1 MPQATLRVLGRESI
15 NVNMAMAE
23 LLNSHGCVVEHSE
36 QHRDREVGV
45 YFQRA
50 EFDWSAMR
58 CSQESLQRAL
68 DDVCGRLELEYQ
80 LEWGTRP
87 KRLSSGFDHLVVNE
101 FLIPGGIIVGGK
113 FLDSR
118 INWGNAF
125 WFNFIPVTIGS
136 IVGAWFLV
144 IPFWFVNKDGF
155 WKRQEREA
163 AAKAA
168 KEEKVVEA

>member
-1 MPQATLRVLGRESI
+1 MDMRASCHYSRFFLSGTASSPYVL
-15 NVNMAMAE
+15 AQ
-23 LLNSHGCVVEHSE
+23 VV
-36 QHRDREVGV
+36 
-45 YFQRA
+45 
-50 EFDWSAMR
+50 
-58 CSQESLQRAL
+58 
-68 DDVCGRLELEYQ
+68 
-80 LEWGTRP
+80 
-87 KRLSSGFDHLVVNE
+87 
-101 FLIPGGIIVGGK
+101 
-113 FLDSR
+113 DSR

>member
-1 MPQATLRVLGRESI
+1 MHAGSRAVVRRRRAAKDDHVRDLRST
-15 NVNMAMAE
+15 NHAKAP
-23 LLNSHGCVVEHSE
+23 HVECFARGARPS
-36 QHRDREVGV
+36 
-45 YFQRA
+45 RA
-50 EFDWSAMR
+50 
-58 CSQESLQRAL
+58 
-68 DDVCGRLELEYQ
+68 Y
-80 LEWGTRP
+80 
-87 KRLSSGFDHLVVNE
+87 LVVNE

>member
-1 MPQATLRVLGRESI
+1 MRVNAR
-15 NVNMAMAE
+15 
-23 LLNSHGCVVEHSE
+23 
-36 QHRDREVGV
+36 R
-45 YFQRA
+45 
-50 EFDWSAMR
+50 WR
-58 CSQESLQRAL
+58 CQPIARRRQT
-68 DDVCGRLELEYQ
+68 C
-80 LEWGTRP
+80 
-87 KRLSSGFDHLVVNE
+87 
-101 FLIPGGIIVGGK
+101 FLPIS
-113 FLDSR
+113 LDSR

>member
-1 MPQATLRVLGRESI
+1 MSTLPTNEGRDDVVVLLDRAVGARRKGRE
-15 NVNMAMAE
+15 
-23 LLNSHGCVVEHSE
+23 
-36 QHRDREVGV
+36 
-45 YFQRA
+45 
-50 EFDWSAMR
+50 
-58 CSQESLQRAL
+58 
-68 DDVCGRLELEYQ
+68 GRHH
-80 LEWGTRP
+80 
-87 KRLSSGFDHLVVNE
+87 DLVVNE

>member
-1 MPQATLRVLGRESI
+1 MFVVLKYVSEEVRAARARSSGLSSAARSLYARGSTHKLRVARDSGGGMVCLAIWLQMIATEPISKFI
-15 NVNMAMAE
+15 MIWLPIE
-23 LLNSHGCVVEHSE
+23 L
-36 QHRDREVGV
+36 
-45 YFQRA
+45 FI
-50 EFDWSAMR
+50 
-58 CSQESLQRAL
+58 
-68 DDVCGRLELEYQ
+68 
-80 LEWGTRP
+80 
-87 KRLSSGFDHLVVNE
+87 SSGFDHLVVNE